1 MAAAPEST
9 SLDLSIEGMT
19 CASCV
24 LRVEKALAAVPGV
37 SKATVNLATERAHIE
52 IDPHPTLQ
60 SDLSDLAIAA
70 VKKAGYEATEVKLN
84 VAPKDTLT
92 ESRQQEAKHLK
103 RALLTSLILTLPV
116 FVLEMGS
123 HLFPAMHEFV
133 HMHIGMQNSWI
144 LQSILT
150 TLVLV
155 GPGRDF
161 FTKGFGAL
169 FKLSPEMN
177 SLVAMGAGSAWVYS
191 MLACYWPQVLPEGTR
206 FVYFE
211 AAAVIVT
218 LILLG
223 RMLEAMAKGQ
233 TGMAIQ
239 HLIGLQPRQAR
250 VMRESGPVDV
260 DIESVVPGDLVLV
273 RPGERVPVDGVITEG
288 EPYVDESMIT
298 GEPIPVTKHK
308 HDKVT
313 GGTINTSSSFTFK
326 ATHTGADTV
335 LARII
340 RMVENAQ
347 GTKLPIQA
355 LVDRVTAWFVP
366 AIMACSLLTFLIWF
380 LFGPSPSLSFALV
393 NAVAVMIIACP
404 CAMGLATPTSIMVG
418 TGRAAQLGVLFRQ
431 GDALQRLRDVQVI
444 AFDKTG
450 TLTLGKPVMTD
461 LLVMDS
467 NKSRNELLS
476 IAAAMQMHS
485 EHPIAH
491 AIVSAAQES
500 KLPLPAAKEFNAI
513 NGAGVRAIVQGRVVI
528 SGSENLM
535 KENGI
540 EVDHAT
546 AQIIAWGQQGK
557 TPIFLAMD
565 GQLVALIAVADPIK
579 PSAKTAI
586 SLLKSMNVQTLM
598 ITGDNIYTAQAVA
611 KELGIDQL
619 HAHTLPEGKVALL
632 QQQKKDG
639 HVIAFVG
646 DGINDAP
653 ALATADV
660 GIAIGTGTDVAI
672 ESASVVLMSDELQGV
687 VNAIGLSHATMA
699 NIKQNLFWA
708 FAYNVAL
715 VPLAAGVLY
724 PVSGTLLSP
733 MFAAGAMAC
742 SSVFVIANALRLKRF
757 QPQA

>member
-1 MAAAPEST
+1 MTTTTDSC
-9 SLDLSIEGMT
+9 SLDLSIAGMT

-37 SKATVNLATERAHIE
+37 SSATVNLATERAHLE
-52 IDPHPTLQ
+52 FNTDSNNSSP
-60 SDLSDLAIAA
+60 LSEQAIAA
-70 VKKAGYEATEVKLN
+70 VKKAGYEAIKIETN
-84 VAPKDTLT
+84 VAPTDTLT
-92 ESRQQEAKHLK
+92 ESRQQEAQHLK
-103 RALLTSLILTLPV
+103 HALILSTILTLPV
-116 FVLEMGS
+116 FILEMGS
-123 HLFPAMHEFV
+123 HLFAAMHEFV
-133 HMHIGMQNSWI
+133 HIHIGMQRSWI

-150 TLVLV
+150 TLVLI

-161 FTKGFGAL
+161 FTKGLSAL
-169 FKLSPEMN
+169 AKLSPEMN
-177 SLVAMGAGSAWVYS
+177 SLVAMGAGSAWMYS
-191 MLACYWPQVLPEGTR
+191 MLATYWPQALPEGTR

-233 TGMAIQ
+233 TGMAIK

-250 VMRESGPVDV
+250 ILRDSNPIDV
-260 DIESVVPGDLVLV
+260 PIESVIPGDLVLV
-273 RPGERVPVDGVITEG
+273 RPGERIPVDGVITEG
-288 EPYVDESMIT
+288 SSYIDESMIT
-298 GEPIPVTKHK
+298 GEPIPVTKNLR
-308 HDKVT
+308 DQVT
-313 GGTINTSSSFTFK
+313 GGTINTTSSFTFK

-355 LVDRVTAWFVP
+355 MVDKVTAWFVP
-366 AIMACSLLTFLIWF
+366 AIMACSFFTFVVWL

-431 GDALQRLRDVQVI
+431 GDALQRLRDVEVI

-450 TLTLGKPVMTD
+450 TLTMGKPVMTD
-461 LLVMDS
+461 LLVTESTQDRDS
-467 NKSRNELLS
+467 LLAV
-476 IAAAMQMHS
+476 AAAMQMHS

-491 AIVSAAQES
+491 AIVNAAQS
-500 KLPLPAAKEFNAI
+500 NKLLLPAARDFSAI
-513 NGAGVRAIVQGRVVI
+513 NGAGVRAVVQGKLVL

-540 EVDHAT
+540 DVSHT
-546 AQIIAWGQQGK
+546 AQQIIQWGQEGK
-557 TPIFLAMD
+557 TPIYLAIE
-565 GQLVALIAVADPIK
+565 GKLVALIAVADPIK
-579 PSAKTAI
+579 PSAKTA
-586 SLLKSMNVQTLM
+586 LAALKKMNVQTLM

-639 HVIAFVG
+639 RVIAFVG

-672 ESASVVLMSDELQGV
+672 ESASVVLMSDDLQGV
-687 VNAIGLSHATMA
+687 VNAIGLSHATMT

-715 VPLAAGVLY
+715 VPLAAGILY

-742 SSVFVIANALRLKRF
+742 SSVFVIVNALRLKRF
-757 QPQA
+757 KPQA